1 MSNANT
7 ASKLQ
12 EEYRTS
18 TQEEKARDF
27 MTILR
32 HFSETDPNGQF
43 AKLYVIC
50 LQLGTESQA
59 SCLDYML
66 TLCAEQGE

>member
-1 MSNANT
+1 MSNTNI

-12 EEYRTS
+12 EKYRTS

-27 MTILR
+27 MTMLR
-32 HFSETDPNGQF
+32 QFSETDPNGQF
-43 AKLYVIC
+43 VKLYAIC
-50 LQLGTESQA
+50 LQVGTEGQA

-66 TLCAEQGE
+66 TLCAE

>member
-1 MSNANT
+1 MSSAY
-7 ASKLQ
+7 AAAKLQ
-12 EEYRTS
+12 KEYSTS

-32 HFSETDPNGQF
+32 RLTETDPNGKF
-43 AKLYVIC
+43 AELYTIC
-50 LQLGTESQA
+50 LQMGTEGKA